1 VHLQSHSRAELLE
14 SPLADSALHRSACSH
29 LLMTASASP
38 PSSNPLATMAPKHGL
53 ASFKSEEEQ
62 LAKRAKSSATPASR
76 SATPADP
83 GAKVPFEVRYPS
95 MDNTKNKTEEEEELV
110 AQAEW
115 QVSPFEAKGALREG
129 ELDQHFTVVPHHEW
143 ETMKKYNNFIS
154 EWMDRWIADR
164 IRANRELQS
173 KGKSTRTTNLFLF
186 GARIHQRIKIPRGN
200 RRTFGL
206 RGYCK
211 CGQRMLNMY
220 MLW

>member
-1 VHLQSHSRAELLE
+1 
-14 SPLADSALHRSACSH
+14 
-29 LLMTASASP
+29 MTTSASSP
-38 PSSNPLATMAPKHGL
+38 RSNLLATMAPKHGL

-83 GAKVPFEVRYPS
+83 GAKVPFEVKYPNV
-95 MDNTKNKTEEEEELV
+95 DDPDEDHPRTDAEEELV
-110 AQAEW
+110 AHAEW

-129 ELDQHFTVVPHHEW
+129 ELNQHFTVVPHHEW

-154 EWMDRWIADR
+154 RCIVSRTDRV
-164 IRANRELQS
+164 RANRGLQS
-173 KGKSTRTTNLFLF
+173 KEKSIRTTNLCLS
-186 GARIHQRIKIPRGN
+186 GARIHQKIKIPRVN

-211 CGQRMLNMY
+211 YGQRMLSMY
-220 MLW
+220 MHWYDCPCKI